1 MNDVRSETAQL
12 SSDNSLKLA
21 FPYHRANRGHLFVSI
36 EKGERV
42 KVAVVVE
49 RGQILCSSDCTIRL
63 RIDGEEAVG
72 VSGALPSDG
81 SSVAVSLSGAE
92 ELLLLIKT
100 ARKIMIDL
108 PMYQEGRQIL
118 EFSPSAPLRLALA
131 PDPMGADRRKRLAQF
146 EDVCRSRDEF
156 IECLSRLRACFD
168 TSDRTADSD
177 AACTKI
183 AVEFPMRGMPK

>member
-1 MNDVRSETAQL
+1 MTDVQSETAQL
-12 SSDNSLKLA
+12 VSNNSLKLG
-21 FPYHRANRGHLFVSI
+21 FPYHGTNRGHLFVSI

-42 KVAVVVE
+42 RVSVVVE
-49 RGQILCSSDCTIRL
+49 RGQILCASDCTIRM
-63 RIDGEEAVG
+63 RIDGEAAFG

-92 ELLLLIKT
+92 ALLPLIKT

-118 EFSPSAPLRLALA
+118 EYSPSTPLRLALA
-131 PDPMGADRRKRLAQF
+131 PDPMGADRRKHLAQF
-146 EDVCRSRDEF
+146 EDVCRARDEF

-168 TSDRTADSD
+168 TSDRTANSD
-177 AACTKI
+177 AACTNI
-183 AVEFPMRGMPK
+183 VVEFPMRGMPK